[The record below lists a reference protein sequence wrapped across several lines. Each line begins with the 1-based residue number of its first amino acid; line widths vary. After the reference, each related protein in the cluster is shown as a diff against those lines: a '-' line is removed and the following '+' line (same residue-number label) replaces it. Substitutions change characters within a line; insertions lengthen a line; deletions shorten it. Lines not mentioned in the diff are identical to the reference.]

1 MLKEVEMIKSGK
13 KLKDYIAEDI
23 RFKLVI
29 NGKSFTFRI
38 SPMLKEEF
46 VIGYCFGEGLIE
58 DLEDFKEIKI
68 EKNVAKV
75 KINIKKRKLSKINS
89 DLVVS
94 YKEIIESMERLKNES
109 ETWRKTGGVHIS
121 AIVSGEEFI
130 LVEDIN
136 RHACIDKL
144 LGIALKRSLKFSNSY
159 VVCSGRLSEGRVKK
173 IIMAGV
179 PIIASMAAPLFSSI
193 ECAKKYGLTLAGF
206 VRNGKINIYSCPER
220 IRNEV

>member
-1 MLKEVEMIKSGK
+1 MLREVEMIKSGK

-38 SPMLKEEF
+38 SPTLKEEF

-58 DLEDFKEIKI
+58 NLEDFKEIKI
-68 EKNVAKV
+68 EKDVAKV
-75 KINIKKRKLSKINS
+75 KINIKKRKLFKINS

-109 ETWRKTGGVHIS
+109 EAWRKTGGVHIS

-159 VVCSGRLSEGRVKK
+159 VVCSGRLSEG
-173 IIMAGV
+173 
-179 PIIASMAAPLFSSI
+179 S
-193 ECAKKYGLTLAGF
+193 
-206 VRNGKINIYSCPER
+206 
-220 IRNEV
+220 